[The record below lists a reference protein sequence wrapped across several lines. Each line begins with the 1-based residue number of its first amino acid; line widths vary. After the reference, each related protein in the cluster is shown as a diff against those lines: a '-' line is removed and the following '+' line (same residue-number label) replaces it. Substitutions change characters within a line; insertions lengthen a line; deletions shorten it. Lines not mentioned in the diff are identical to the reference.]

1 MAENI
6 AALYENGV
14 LRPLSPLKL
23 HENQTVYIQ
32 ILETEPDVD
41 RTEIAIQNLVAK
53 GVLTPPPDILILPPT
68 EAERKALL
76 ITGNVPGKPLSQII
90 LKNADNY
97 EHLFL
102 IAALNQTLCHGNWPD
117 WIRALVA
124 PETDHRLT

>member
-23 HENQTVYIQ
+23 RENQTVYIQ

-53 GVLTPPPDILILPPT
+53 GILTLPPGYSDIAPPT
-68 EAERKALL
+68 EAERLALAEEL
-76 ITGNVPGKPLSQII
+76 SRAPGKSISEII
-90 LKNADNY
+90 LEDRGP
-97 EHLFL
+97 L
-102 IAALNQTLCHGNWPD
+102 
-117 WIRALVA
+117 
-124 PETDHRLT
+124 